1 MTVIDTKDGMTTVL
15 LAIVIDTNPVTITI
29 VIAVATMI
37 VTIEDA
43 IEAPLDLL
51 KDGTILNLALHLL
64 LPLNLR
70 SPRKVYRSI
79 KTRVKTLDLMIKTK
93 NVLMTREVNHVETG
107 QKKEVCHIQTRLQV
121 TARADLNHLS
131 QEDQNHLRSK
141 FRNDQD

>member
-64 LPLNLR
+64 LPLSLR
-70 SPRKVYRSI
+70 NPRKVYRSI

-93 NVLMTREVNHVETG
+93 NELMTREVNHVETG

-141 FRNDQD
+141 FRNDLD